1 MVPGAVTIEGRRI
14 HFAVSDNEGA
24 HGPDGPGS
32 PPLWVVNIHGYFAG
46 GAMYWRES
54 ARLAERF
61 GWRVVNPS
69 LPGFGGSDPLEWSK
83 ATFSTVTDHVEKV
96 LRHVGAGPALLLGH
110 SMGGA
115 VAVEHAARH
124 QDDVLGI
131 IYRAGIA
138 TPAWRRRRGLAAR
151 LLAPVLPDV
160 ADMADMGLAILLDT
174 PDLLAGRFIA
184 TIRSLLPDV
193 RANLKTVGRSFP
205 VGTMLMTLDMR
216 QEVTELGS
224 SGLPM
229 LAEWGCFDRVVTEE
243 AAAEFSRHS
252 GVPVQWVPGG
262 HSWML
267 ARPQGQADVLSYVPS
282 GQRFLEAVEERW
294 RTLCATR
301 RPLAAAL

>member
-1 MVPGAVTIEGRRI
+1 M
-14 HFAVSDNEGA
+14 
-24 HGPDGPGS
+24 
-32 PPLWVVNIHGYFAG
+32 
-46 GAMYWRES
+46 
-54 ARLAERF
+54 
-61 GWRVVNPS
+61 
-69 LPGFGGSDPLEWSK
+69 
-83 ATFSTVTDHVEKV
+83 
-96 LRHVGAGPALLLGH
+96 
-110 SMGGA
+110 
-115 VAVEHAARH
+115 AVEHAARH